1 VAVLAAIGKPCHTQG
16 MSLPGDEFYRLE
28 GLIFRPVSTRP
39 DWLKAWRNEAQYLLS
54 LARRAADNDDEDALQ
69 ELEDQ
74 ARDMADVVEARLR
87 FEGLM

>member
-1 VAVLAAIGKPCHTQG
+1 
-16 MSLPGDEFYRLE
+16 MSLGSDEFYRLE
-28 GLIFRPVSTRP
+28 GLIFRPVSSRP

-54 LARRAADNDDEDALQ
+54 LARRARDNDDEDALQ
-69 ELEDQ
+69 ELEEQ